1 VNARSLGSRRTAWST
16 PTNGSTVGWSRTPG
30 RDGTGIRGSRAALSR
45 APVRRL
51 LAEARE
57 RGDIP
62 SATDLELA
70 VDLLAGPAFYRRF
83 IAHRAFPH
91 DYATAVVDHVLTA
104 IGHATADKHEDP
116 A

>member
-1 VNARSLGSRRTAWST
+1 MAQPVSLRR
-16 PTNGSTVGWSRTPG
+16 VGAQPG
-30 RDGTGIRGSRAALSR
+30 KPAKPPSTGIGQVELTERRREPL
-45 APVRRL
+45 RRL
-51 LAEARE
+51 PVEARE

-70 VDLLAGPAFYRRF
+70 VDLLTGPAFYRRF

-91 DYATAVVDHVLTA
+91 DYATVVVDHVLTA
-104 IGHATADKHEDP
+104 IGHAIADKHEDP